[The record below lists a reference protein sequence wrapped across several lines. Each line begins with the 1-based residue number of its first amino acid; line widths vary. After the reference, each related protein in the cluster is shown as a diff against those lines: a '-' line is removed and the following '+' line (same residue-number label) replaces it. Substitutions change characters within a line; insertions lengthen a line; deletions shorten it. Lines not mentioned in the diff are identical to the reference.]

1 MYLWWLTSGWATI
14 GWTPSRSFESLMQPA
29 DKHPEVVYRRTPT
42 GDERPVR
49 SALSRLRG
57 FAPALIPLIIG
68 FLLLLG
74 LTFGLGYLSLK
85 QLDEVSYKAQD
96 LARQRSARLNYLLD
110 LRLKVTRLNNEARLR
125 GRTESGTDDV
135 RRQLLPPFELK
146 LNTARAEV
154 AEAFKRLDVPPLSEE
169 QAWQDLRAELE
180 SYVQSTMDVRNY
192 GLEGFE
198 RFQRLEVTFDKLF
211 QNEQKKQQSIIADVR
226 TMQNNARRSIIKW
239 IALALFVGALVAVG
253 TIWQVQR
260 QFRELQ
266 QSMFEAR
273 RERTFTT
280 QLLEGMVSAVAAI
293 DEEDRIRS
301 ANAAFFRIF
310 PEASIGASVVERFA
324 PDDVMK
330 ILDTVTS
337 VRVNKA
343 TYHGRLVAQVED
355 SDKAF
360 DVYSAP
366 LAINGDR
373 GQIVTLVDAT
383 EAAEAERTLRRSESL
398 AAVGQAT
405 TQVAHEIRNPLGS
418 IRLGVSMLRDSVTDE
433 DALNTIEL
441 VERGIKHL
449 NKLVVDV
456 TQFSRQKEL
465 ERSSVDLHE
474 SLESSLDLVSER
486 IQEKNANVEKQFAD
500 GTITGHWDAY
510 QLRQV
515 FVNVI
520 ANAVDASQE
529 GAPVRIS
536 TELIAPSTDGNGQAA
551 KVFARVIIADQGK
564 GMDQTTRDRIF
575 EPFFSTKKRG
585 TGLGLAIVKQIV
597 ELHGGRISVASEPGK
612 GSRFSIDLPV

>member
-1 MYLWWLTSGWATI
+1 
-14 GWTPSRSFESLMQPA
+14 MQPA
-29 DKHPEVVYRRTPT
+29 DRHPEVVYRKTPAP
-42 GDERPVR
+42 DDRRRVR
-49 SALSRLRG
+49 SALSRWQG
-57 FAPALIPLIIG
+57 YAPALAPLSVG

-74 LTFGLGYLSLK
+74 LIYGVGYLALREMR
-85 QLDEVSYKAQD
+85 EVTFHTQD
-96 LARQRSARLNYLLD
+96 ASSQRLARLQLLYD
-110 LRLKVTRLNNEARLR
+110 LRLKVTQLDTEARLR
-125 GRTESGTDDV
+125 GQAEARTDQE
-135 RRQLLPPFELK
+135 RREFLPPFEGR
-146 LNTARAEV
+146 LNNARAEV
-154 AEAFKRLDVPPLSEE
+154 AQALERLDKPPLAGE
-169 QAWQDLRAELE
+169 QVWNELRTELQL
-180 SYVQSTMDVRNY
+180 YVQSTMDARNY
-192 GLEGFE
+192 SLKGFAGFRKVLEKISDLFVRE
-198 RFQRLEVTFDKLF
+198 QQFQENIDG
-211 QNEQKKQQSIIADVR
+211 IADK
-226 TMQNNARRSIIKW
+226 AREQSRLSVVKW
-239 IALALFVGALVAVG
+239 ILLALFVGALVAVG

-260 QFRELQ
+260 QFRAMQ
-266 QSMFEAR
+266 HSMFETR

-310 PEASIGASVVERFA
+310 PKASIGASVLERFA

-343 TYHGRLVAQVED
+343 TYHGRLLAQVEE

-383 EAAEAERTLRRSESL
+383 EAAESERTLRRSESL

-418 IRLGVSMLRDSVTDE
+418 IRLGVSMLRDSVNDE
-433 DALNTIEL
+433 EALNTIEL

-474 SLESSLDLVSER
+474 SIERSLDLVSER
-486 IQEKNANVEKQFAD
+486 IQEKNATVEKDFAE
-500 GTITGHWDAY
+500 GMITGQWDAY

-529 GAPVRIS
+529 GAVVRIS
-536 TELIAPSTDGNGQAA
+536 TELIAPSLEGNGQAA
-551 KVFARVIIADQGK
+551 KVYARVIIADQGK
-564 GMDQTTRDRIF
+564 GMDQLTRERIF

-597 ELHGGRISVASEPGK
+597 EQHGGRISVVSEVGK
-612 GSRFSIDLPV
+612 GSRFNIDLPV

>member
-1 MYLWWLTSGWATI
+1 
-14 GWTPSRSFESLMQPA
+14 MQPSE
-29 DKHPEVVYRRTPT
+29 KHSQVVYRKTP
-42 GDERPVR
+42 DPNAPRVS
-49 SALSRLRG
+49 SALSSLRG
-57 FAPALIPLIIG
+57 FAPALVPLIVG

-74 LTFGLGYLSLK
+74 LIYGLGYLSLRK
-85 QLDEVSYKAQD
+85 MSDVTFRAQD
-96 LARQRSARLNYLLD
+96 VSSQRIARLNLLFD
-110 LRLKVTRLNNEARLR
+110 LRLKVTQLDNEARLR
-125 GRTESGTDDV
+125 ARTESGPEQQ
-135 RRQLLPPFELK
+135 RRELMPPFEFN
-146 LNTARAEV
+146 LNKARAEV
-154 AEAFKRLDVPPLSEE
+154 AEALRRLDGPPLSEDPVWNE
-169 QAWQDLRAELE
+169 LRGELQ
-180 SYVQSTMDVRNY
+180 SYLQSTMDARNY
-192 GLEGFE
+192 SLEGFE
-198 RFQRLEVTFDKLF
+198 RFRKVLSKINELF
-211 QNEQKKQQSIIADVR
+211 AREQQYQEKIDGEAQKVRDESRKSIL
-226 TMQNNARRSIIKW
+226 KW
-239 IALALFVGALVAVG
+239 ISVALLVGALVAAG

-260 QFRELQ
+260 QFREMQ

-273 RERTFTT
+273 RERTFNT

-310 PEASIGASVVERFA
+310 PKASIGASVLERFA

-355 SDKAF
+355 SHKAF

-366 LAINGDR
+366 LAIDGDG

-418 IRLGVSMLRDSVTDE
+418 IRLGVSMLRDSVNDQ

-486 IQEKNANVEKQFAD
+486 IQEKNTTVEKQFAA
-500 GTITGHWDAY
+500 GPITGHWDAY

-536 TELIAPSTDGNGQAA
+536 TELMAPSSDGNGQAG
-551 KVFARVIIADQGK
+551 KIYARVVIADQGK
-564 GMDQTTRDRIF
+564 GMDEATRERIF

-597 ELHGGRISVASEPGK
+597 ELHGGRISVASEPGQ
-612 GSRFSIDLPV
+612 GSRFNIDLPV

>member
-1 MYLWWLTSGWATI
+1 M
-14 GWTPSRSFESLMQPA
+14 EPA
-29 DKHPEVVYRRTPT
+29 EKHPQVVYRKTPDPNAPRAA
-42 GDERPVR
+42 GE
-49 SALSRLRG
+49 SRWRG
-57 FAPALIPLIIG
+57 FAPALIPLVVG
-68 FLLLLG
+68 FLLLLALISVIG
-74 LTFGLGYLSLK
+74 VRSVNQLGE
-85 QLDEVSYKAQD
+85 LDASARELNRDHAARLGTLLELRLRVNNLDNA
-96 LARQRSARLNYLLD
+96 ARQRHSEESRGIFTVPLEARLNKASDEVKKALELLD
-110 LRLKVTRLNNEARLR
+110 RPN
-125 GRTESGTDDV
+125 
-135 RRQLLPPFELK
+135 
-146 LNTARAEV
+146 V
-154 AEAFKRLDVPPLSEE
+154 AEKTSWQRMRTDLHTYLDV
-169 QAWQDLRAELE
+169 AQDRRRYSLEGYKSFQTVDNELYALFRELE
-180 SYVQSTMDVRNY
+180 S
-192 GLEGFE
+192 E
-198 RFQRLEVTFDKLF
+198 RQDINVHVE
-211 QNEQKKQQSIIADVR
+211 E
-226 TMQNNARRSIIKW
+226 MQAAAKRSNRRW
-239 IALALFVGALVAVG
+239 TLIALLAGALVAAG

-260 QFRELQ
+260 QFRELRR
-266 QSMFEAR
+266 SAYEMN
-273 RERTFTT
+273 RERMFTT

-310 PEASIGASVVERFA
+310 PKASIGASVLERFA

-465 ERSSVDLHE
+465 ERSTVDLHE
-474 SLESSLDLVSER
+474 SLERSLDLVSER
-486 IQEKNANVEKQFAD
+486 LQEKNATVEKHFAP
-500 GTITGHWDAY
+500 GTIAGNWDSY

-551 KVFARVIIADQGK
+551 KVYARVIIADQGK
-564 GMDQTTRDRIF
+564 GMDQATRDRIF

-597 ELHGGRISVASEPGK
+597 EQHGGKISVASEPGK

>member
-1 MYLWWLTSGWATI
+1 
-14 GWTPSRSFESLMQPA
+14 MQPA
-29 DKHPEVVYRRTPT
+29 DKNPEVVYRKTPNRDAT
-42 GDERPVR
+42 RVK
-49 SALSRLRG
+49 STLSSLRG
-57 FAPALIPLIIG
+57 FAPALVPLIVG

-74 LTFGLGYLSLK
+74 LISVLGSLSIW
-85 QLDEVSYKAQD
+85 QMDELSYR
-96 LARQRSARLNYLLD
+96 ARDAGSQRIARMNLLFD
-110 LRLKVTRLNNEARLR
+110 LRLKVTRLDNEARLR
-125 GRTESGTDDV
+125 GRAESRPEQQ
-135 RRQLLPPFELK
+135 RRELLPPFEVR
-146 LNTARAEV
+146 LNTARAELAQAV
-154 AEAFKRLDVPPLSEE
+154 ALLETPPLSEE
-169 QAWQDLRAELE
+169 ELWKQLRTELE
-180 SYVQSTMDVRNY
+180 SYVAATTDVDNY
-192 GLEGFE
+192 SRYGFE
-198 RFQRLEVTFDKLF
+198 RFRSVAAKINELF
-211 QNEQKKQQSIIADVR
+211 VKDQENQQTIHATVQAVRNEARQTIIR
-226 TMQNNARRSIIKW
+226 W
-239 IALALFVGALVAVG
+239 ILLALFVGALVAVG

-260 QFRELQ
+260 QFREMQ
-266 QSMFEAR
+266 RSMFEAR

-293 DEEDRIRS
+293 DEDDRIRS

-310 PEASIGASVVERFA
+310 PEASIGASVLERFA

-337 VRVNKA
+337 VRVTKA
-343 TYHGRLVAQVED
+343 TYQGRHVAHVEG

-383 EAAEAERTLRRSESL
+383 EAAESERTLRRSESL

-418 IRLGVSMLRDSVTDE
+418 IRLGVSMLRDSVSDE

-441 VERGIKHL
+441 VERGINHL

-474 SLESSLDLVSER
+474 SLERSLDLVTER
-486 IQEKNANVEKQFAD
+486 IQEKNATVEKNFAG
-500 GTITGHWDAY
+500 GTIVGHWDAY

-551 KVFARVIIADQGK
+551 KVFARVVIADEGK
-564 GMDQTTRDRIF
+564 GMDRTTRERIF

-597 ELHGGRISVASEPGK
+597 EQHGGKITVASEPGH

>member
-1 MYLWWLTSGWATI
+1 
-14 GWTPSRSFESLMQPA
+14 MQPA
-29 DKHPEVVYRRTPT
+29 EKHTEIVYRKTPPA
-42 GDERPVR
+42 EARRVR
-49 SALSRLRG
+49 SALSRIQK
-57 FAPALIPLIIG
+57 FAPALAPLIIG

-74 LTFGLGYLSLK
+74 LIYGLGYLGLRKMSDVTFQAK
-85 QLDEVSYKAQD
+85 DVSS
-96 LARQRSARLNYLLD
+96 QRIARLNLLSD
-110 LRLKVTRLNNEARLR
+110 LRLKVTQLDNEARLR
-125 GRTESGTDDV
+125 ARAEAGTDQA
-135 RRQLLPPFELK
+135 RRELLPPFEFR
-146 LNTARAEV
+146 LNNARAEV
-154 AEAFKRLDVPPLSEE
+154 AEALRRLEGPPLSEE
-169 QAWQDLRAELE
+169 KVWKELHSE
-180 SYVQSTMDVRNY
+180 LQSYLQSTTDVRRY
-192 GLEGFE
+192 SLEGFE
-198 RFQRLEVTFDKLF
+198 RFRKVLAKINELF
-211 QNEQKKQQSIIADVR
+211 ATEQQFQAKIDGVAETVRQDSRKSIVR
-226 TMQNNARRSIIKW
+226 W
-239 IALALFVGALVAVG
+239 ILLALFVGALVAVG

-260 QFRELQ
+260 QFREMQ
-266 QSMFEAR
+266 QSMYEAR

-293 DEEDRIRS
+293 DEDDRIRS

-310 PEASIGASVVERFA
+310 PKASIGASVLERFA

-355 SDKAF
+355 TDKAF

-366 LAINGDR
+366 LAIDGDR

-418 IRLGVSMLRDSVTDE
+418 IRLGVSMLRDSVTDD

-465 ERSSVDLHE
+465 ERSEVDLHE
-474 SLESSLDLVSER
+474 SLEGSLDLVTER
-486 IQEKNANVEKQFAD
+486 LQEKNATVEKDFAE

-529 GAPVRIS
+529 GSPVRIS
-536 TELIAPSTDGNGQAA
+536 TELLAPASEGNGQP
-551 KVFARVIIADQGK
+551 ARVYARVVIADEGK
-564 GMDQTTRDRIF
+564 GMDQATRERIF

>member
-1 MYLWWLTSGWATI
+1 MFLWWRMSEWATI
-14 GWTPSRSFESLMQPA
+14 GWTPSLSFEVLMQPA
-29 DKHPEVVYRRTPT
+29 DKHPEVVYRKTPDPNAPRTT
-42 GDERPVR
+42 RASHWSGW
-49 SALSRLRG
+49 
-57 FAPALIPLIIG
+57 APAIVPLIVG
-68 FLLLLG
+68 FLLLLAVISLLG
-74 LTFGLGYLSLK
+74 VRSVNQLEQLTADARELNREHASRLSL
-85 QLDEVSYKAQD
+85 
-96 LARQRSARLNYLLD
+96 LLD
-110 LRLKVTRLNNEARLR
+110 LRLKVNNLDNAARQRHSEESRGIITLPLETRLNNARSEVDGALELLDR
-125 GRTESGTDDV
+125 PNIAEKPTWTQMRT
-135 RRQLLPPFELK
+135 
-146 LNTARAEV
+146 
-154 AEAFKRLDVPPLSEE
+154 
-169 QAWQDLRAELE
+169 DLRAYL
-180 SYVQSTMDVRNY
+180 DVTQDRRRY
-192 GLEGFE
+192 SLEGWKAFQTVDNELHNLFRELDAE
-198 RFQRLEVTFDKLF
+198 R
-211 QNEQKKQQSIIADVR
+211 QNIGMTITD
-226 TMQNNARRSIIKW
+226 MQAQAKRSNRSW
-239 IALALFVGALVAVG
+239 TVIALLAGALVAGG

-260 QFRELQ
+260 QFREMRR
-266 QSMFEAR
+266 SMFEAR

-293 DEEDRIRS
+293 DEDDRIRS

-310 PEASIGASVVERFA
+310 PKASIGASVLERFA

-343 TYHGRLVAQVED
+343 TYHGRLVAQVEE

-383 EAAEAERTLRRSESL
+383 EAAESERTLRRSESL

-418 IRLGVSMLRDSVTDE
+418 IRLGVSMLRDSVNDE
-433 DALNTIEL
+433 EALNTIEL

-474 SLESSLDLVSER
+474 SLERSLDLVSER
-486 IQEKNANVEKQFAD
+486 IQEKNAIVEKEFVD
-500 GTITGHWDAY
+500 GTITGQWDPY

-529 GAPVRIS
+529 GALVRIS
-536 TELIAPSTDGNGQAA
+536 TQLIAPSLDGNGQAA
-551 KVFARVIIADQGK
+551 KVYARVIIADQGK
-564 GMDQTTRDRIF
+564 GMDQSTRERIF

-597 ELHGGRISVASEPGK
+597 EQHGGRISVASELGK

>member
-1 MYLWWLTSGWATI
+1 MSDPKS
-14 GWTPSRSFESLMQPA
+14 TP
-29 DKHPEVVYRRTPT
+29 
-42 GDERPVR
+42 
-49 SALSRLRG
+49 ALSRLRG
-57 FAPALIPLIIG
+57 FAPALVPLIVG
-68 FLLLLG
+68 FLLLLALITVQG
-74 LTFGLGYLSLK
+74 LRNVTK
-85 QLDEVSYKAQD
+85 MDEVAQD
-96 LARQRSARLNYLLD
+96 ARDLSNQHSARLSLLLD
-110 LRLKVTRLNNEARLR
+110 LRLKVSKLDNEARARHLEESR
-125 GRTESGTDDV
+125 GVVLSS
-135 RRQLLPPFELK
+135 LPLETRFNNARDELK
-146 LNTARAEV
+146 EGLSILDRPSVADQPGWQEMKADLQRYLEV
-154 AEAFKRLDVPPLSEE
+154 ASDRRRYS
-169 QAWQDLRAELE
+169 
-180 SYVQSTMDVRNY
+180 
-192 GLEGFE
+192 LEGFAAFRKVDNE
-198 RFQRLEVTFDKLF
+198 LNGLFNQVQAQQQEVSEAVIAI
-211 QNEQKKQQSIIADVR
+211 QAAAKQS
-226 TMQNNARRSIIKW
+226 NRRW
-239 IALALFVGALVAVG
+239 TLAALLAGALVAVG

-260 QFRELQ
+260 QFREMRR
-266 QSMFEAR
+266 SMFETR

-293 DEEDRIRS
+293 DEDDRIRS

-310 PEASIGASVVERFA
+310 PKASIGASVLERFA

-337 VRVNKA
+337 VRVAKA
-343 TYHGRLVAQVED
+343 TYHGRLVVQVEE
-355 SDKAF
+355 SEKAF

-383 EAAEAERTLRRSESL
+383 EAAESERTLRRSESL

-418 IRLGVSMLRDSVTDE
+418 IRLGVSMLRDSVTDD

-465 ERSSVDLHE
+465 ERSTVDLHE

-486 IQEKNANVEKQFAD
+486 IQEKNAAVEKQFVD
-500 GTITGHWDAY
+500 RQIVGHWDAY

-536 TELIAPSTDGNGQAA
+536 TDLVTTADGDGQAA
-551 KVFARVIIADQGK
+551 RIYARIIIADKGR
-564 GMDQTTRDRIF
+564 GMDKATRERIF

-597 ELHGGRISVASEPGK
+597 EQHGGKISVASAPGE
-612 GSRFSIDLPV
+612 GSQFSIDLPV